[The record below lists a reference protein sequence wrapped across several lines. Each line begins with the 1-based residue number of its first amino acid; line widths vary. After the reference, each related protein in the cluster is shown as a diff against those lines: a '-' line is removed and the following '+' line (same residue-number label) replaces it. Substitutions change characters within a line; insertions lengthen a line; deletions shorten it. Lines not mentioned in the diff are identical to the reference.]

1 MSATIDLAA
10 QTDTGGPQAGQP
22 LVSARGLTKHFE
34 SGGGFLSRARPP
46 VRAVESVDLDISAGE
61 VLGVVGESG
70 SGKSTLGRLIL
81 RLIEPTSGS
90 ATFQDRDLGALGSS
104 ELRQFRRHMQMIFQD
119 PFASLNAR
127 MTVGAALIE
136 PLSLHRG
143 LKGKVA
149 REAAV
154 ALLEKVGLSGDH
166 MERYPRMFSGGQRQR
181 IAIARALASGPSFI
195 VADEPVSA
203 LDVSIQTEVINLL
216 QTLQADLG
224 LTLMFI
230 SHDLSVVEVITD
242 RVMVLYLGRVME
254 LAPTEA
260 LYGSPTHP
268 YTAALLQAAPGM
280 AAQRKYILKGEI
292 PSPANP
298 PSGCVFRT
306 RCPFAIDACSQI
318 VPELR
323 PVGAGHFKACIRD
336 DIEL

>member
-1 MSATIDLAA
+1 MDLATQA
-10 QTDTGGPQAGQP
+10 DAGGSPVGQP

-46 VRAVESVDLDISAGE
+46 VRAVESVDLDIAAGE

-90 ATFQDRDLGALGSS
+90 ATFQGRDLDSLGAS

-216 QTLQADLG
+216 QNLQADLG

-260 LYGSPTHP
+260 LYGSPAHP

-306 RCPFAIDACSQI
+306 RCPFAIDACSQV

>member
-1 MSATIDLAA
+1 MTALQPIVSAPG
-10 QTDTGGPQAGQP
+10 TDPATERAP
-22 LVSARGLTKHFE
+22 LVSARDLSKYFE
-34 SGGGFLSRARPP
+34 TGGGFLSRANPP
-46 VRAVESVDLDISAGE
+46 VRAVESVDLDIAAGE

-81 RLIEPTSGS
+81 RLIEPTRGS
-90 ATFQDRDLGALGSS
+90 VVFEGHALERLGGT
-104 ELRQFRRHMQMIFQD
+104 EMRRFRRHMQMIFQD

-127 MTVGAALIE
+127 MTVGDALIE
-136 PLSLHRG
+136 PLTLHRG
-143 LKGKVA
+143 IKGRA
-149 REAAV
+149 AHDAAV

-166 MERYPRMFSGGQRQR
+166 MKRYPRMFSGGQRQR
-181 IAIARALASGPSFI
+181 VAIARALASGPSFI

-203 LDVSIQTEVINLL
+203 LDVSIQAEVINLMPN
-216 QTLQADLG
+216 LQADLS

-260 LYGSPTHP
+260 LYGAPAHP

-280 AAQRKYILKGEI
+280 ASANRRVLTGEI
-292 PSPANP
+292 PSPSNP

-306 RCPFAIDACSQI
+306 RCPFVIPDCAKI
-318 VPELR
+318 VPPLR
-323 PVGAGHFKACIRD
+323 QIAPDHYKACIRD
-336 DIEL
+336 DLAL

>member
-1 MSATIDLAA
+1 MSAPVGTVT
-10 QTDTGGPQAGQP
+10 QSEAGTNQP
-22 LVSARGLTKHFE
+22 LVSARGLSKYFE
-34 SGGGFLSRARPP
+34 SGGGFLSRAKPP
-46 VRAVESVDLDISAGE
+46 VRAVESVDLNIAAGE

-81 RLIEPTSGS
+81 RLIEPTAGS
-90 ATFQDRDLGALGSS
+90 ASFQGRDLGELGGS
-104 ELRQFRRHMQMIFQD
+104 ELRRFRRHMQMIFQD

-127 MTVGAALIE
+127 MTVGAALLE
-136 PLSLHRG
+136 PLALHRG
-143 LKGKVA
+143 LKGKAA

-154 ALLEKVGLSGDH
+154 ALLEQVGIPGDH
-166 MERYPRMFSGGQRQR
+166 MDRYPRMFSGGQRQR

-260 LYGSPTHP
+260 IYANPAHP

-280 AAQRKYILKGEI
+280 AAVRKYILKGEI

-306 RCPFAIDACSQI
+306 RCPFAIDACAQLI
-318 VPELR
+318 PELR
-323 PVGAGHFKACIRD
+323 RVGADHFKACIRD
-336 DIEL
+336 DIQL